1 MRSMTGYGE
10 ASGRGPRRAI
20 TVTMKAVNHRFLD
33 LQLRLGDE
41 ARSSEAA
48 LRELLARELVRGRVE
63 VRVEARTLGEGA
75 ARVEVDTDLVRAV
88 HRAMRHLADGGLLE
102 AGLTAGDVLRIPT
115 ALRIEA
121 AAGAGG
127 WEEGDEELLAGTAA
141 AAVAQL
147 VAGRETEGAALA
159 AVLRERLVGLEG
171 AVERLDELRG
181 PALEEGAAA
190 LRRRVA
196 ELLEGHGG
204 QGLDEGRVAQE
215 VALMADRGDVS
226 EEIDR
231 LRSHVSHF
239 RRVMAEAGANGKRLD
254 FLTQEIFRELN
265 TLGAKCRNAEMIRVV
280 LDAKVLCE
288 QVREQVQNVE

>member
-10 ASGRGPRRAI
+10 ASGRGERRTI

-41 ARSSEAA
+41 ARASEAA

-63 VRVEARTLGEGA
+63 VRVETRTLGDGAGA
-75 ARVEVDTDLVRAV
+75 ARVEVDTELVRAV
-88 HRAMRHLADGGLLE
+88 HQAMRHLADAGVLE
-102 AGLTAGDVLRIPT
+102 SGLTAGDVLRIPA

-121 AAGAGG
+121 GVGG
-127 WEEGDEELLAGTAA
+127 WEEGDDELLIRTAL

-159 AVLRERLVGLEG
+159 FVLGERLAALEA
-171 AVERLDELRG
+171 AVERLDALRG
-181 PALEEGAAA
+181 PVLEEGAAA

-196 ELLEGHGG
+196 DLLGG

-231 LRSHVSHF
+231 LRSHGGHF
-239 RRVMAEAGANGKRLD
+239 RGVMAEAGANGKRLD

-265 TLGAKCRNAEMIRVV
+265 TLGAKCRNAEMVRLV